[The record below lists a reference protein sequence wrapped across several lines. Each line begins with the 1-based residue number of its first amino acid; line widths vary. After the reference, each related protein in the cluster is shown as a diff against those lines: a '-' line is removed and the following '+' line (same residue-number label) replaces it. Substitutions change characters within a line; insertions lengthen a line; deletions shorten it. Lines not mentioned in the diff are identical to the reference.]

1 MKYDRNEIKHSIVNF
16 LGIEGNQFFEDVKD
30 TYGTVWARI
39 DEDDCCGCNVCGPG
53 HFTWTNEGRQIR
65 NHVLEKF
72 PDIVAELGG
81 DYGDFEEFMYVIVEE
96 IFE

>member
-65 NHVLEKF
+65 NHVLEKY